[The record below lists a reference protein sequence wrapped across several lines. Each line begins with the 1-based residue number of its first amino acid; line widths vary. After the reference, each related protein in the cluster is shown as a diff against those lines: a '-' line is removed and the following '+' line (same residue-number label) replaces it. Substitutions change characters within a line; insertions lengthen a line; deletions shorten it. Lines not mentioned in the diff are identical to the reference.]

1 MKTGPVEREQLLL
14 DLLWYSEI
22 ELDDS
27 FFILI

>member
-1 MKTGPVEREQLLL
+1 MKTGAVERQQLLL

-22 ELDDS
+22 ELDS